1 MKLELLGKERITN
14 LDQLFKAS
22 DIDPKE
28 WQIIK
33 AKVNKW
39 CHYFSCFRMYNAFC
53 ARAPLTYL
61 YMLFMLIPVA
71 LLASPADGRSLIN
84 SLSNEY

>member
-33 AKVNKW
+33 AKINKW
-39 CHYFSCFRMYNAFC
+39 DQAQSKK
-53 ARAPLTYL
+53 
-61 YMLFMLIPVA
+61 
-71 LLASPADGRSLIN
+71 D
-84 SLSNEY
+84 